1 MASLGALLA
10 EDAAAEAQQAAQK
23 NAPKS
28 SEELLEVH
36 CGSRQDSIDRI
47 SGNTLQPIAL

>member
-1 MASLGALLA
+1 LYFQNP
-10 EDAAAEAQQAAQK
+10 AAEAHQAAQK

-28 SEELLEVH
+28 SEEFLEVH

-47 SGNTLQPIAL
+47 SGNTLQSIALYRPGP